1 MNSLE
6 YAAKI
11 AEPFEGFVSDPYH
24 DPVGY
29 PTRGY
34 GELLSL
40 EKWADL
46 KQWKSVT
53 REEAHQNLMN
63 HMLKDLSAI
72 RRLISVSLSEAQE
85 GSLIDFAYNLGTGAL
100 QSSTLR
106 RRLNQGIY
114 EDVPAQLMRWNKAGG
129 RILRGLTRRREA
141 EASLWVS
148 GS

>member
-11 AEPFEGFVSDPYH
+11 AEPFEGFVSKPYH

-34 GELLSL
+34 GELLSK

-46 KQWKSVT
+46 SQWKSVT
-53 REEAHQNLMN
+53 RDEAHEFLVN
-63 HMLKDLSAI
+63 HMFKDLLVI
-72 RRLISVSLSEAQE
+72 ERLITVPLTPRQE
-85 GSLIDFAYNLGTGAL
+85 GALIDFCYNLGTGAL

-106 RRLNQGIY
+106 RKLNQGHY
-114 EDVPAQLMRWNKAGG
+114 DEVPGQLMRWNKAGG
-129 RILRGLTRRREA
+129 RVLRGLTLRRQA
-141 EASLWVS
+141 EADLWNE
-148 GS
+148 

>member
-1 MNSLE
+1 MNSFE

-11 AEPFEGFVSDPYH
+11 AEPFEGFVPDPYH

-46 KQWKSVT
+46 SQWKSVT
-53 REEAHQNLMN
+53 QKEAHDFLVG
-63 HMLKDLSAI
+63 HMAKDVQII
-72 RRLISVSLSEAQE
+72 RRLIRVELTAKQE
-85 GSLIDFAYNLGTGAL
+85 GALIDFCYNLGTGAL

-106 RRLNQGIY
+106 RRLNQGRY
-114 EDVPAQLMRWNKAGG
+114 DDVPAQLMRWNKANG
-129 RILRGLTRRREA
+129 RVYNGLTRRRRA
-141 EASLWVS
+141 EATLWS
-148 GS
+148 E